1 MGFLLERFRILIIR
15 KSLGEAQLTLVEKSC
30 AARAGFV
37 GLLLMLS
44 SCSDQPAG
52 MAVNED
58 ADVALSQLTTRTYDF
73 NEWLDSEYAT
83 ELDFHPL
90 TKTSQGIKSDY
101 GELDDVSEQA
111 LDRKMA
117 WRGDSVARMRA
128 EFDRGE
134 LDVEGQLSWDL
145 WEYQLEIATLNLPF
159 RRHAYIFGRNG
170 PQSRL
175 PNRLINNH
183 RVDSVSD
190 MEAYVSRLR
199 QSRRYMSQY
208 LDRAKLSVSDGIRA
222 PFFDYDQAIREV
234 KRIITGA
241 PFTEEGS
248 SALWSDVNE
257 KISSLRDRD
266 MIDEAEA
273 AKLANGAEDALLNY
287 LKPGFDDV
295 LAWLESDRVNAS
307 EIAQGASSLPNGD
320 DYYSVRLQTMTTL
333 PMGADE
339 IHVLGISEVARIH
352 EEMKVIKQVVGFE
365 GSLQDFFGFL
375 REDDQF
381 YFETNDQ
388 GRADYLALAEV
399 HLTQMYTRLPDYFGI
414 LPKAG
419 LEVKRVESFRE
430 TAGGAAHYRRGTKDG
445 SRPGTFYV
453 HLTDMRAAAVNRL
466 ENLSYHEGVPG
477 HHMQRS
483 IQTELENIPQFR
495 TNGGYTA
502 YSEGWGLY
510 AELLGKE
517 MGGYND
523 PFADMGRLS
532 GELWRAVRLV
542 VDTGIHTKEWTQ
554 AEAVN
559 YALAN
564 SPRPDSSVRS
574 EVRRYF
580 NNPGQA
586 TAYKIGML
594 KIIEYRE
601 KAEAQLGE
609 QFDIKEFHDTVLGS
623 GPIPMMALEAQV
635 DRWVSRTL
643 NK

>member
-1 MGFLLERFRILIIR
+1 MI
-15 KSLGEAQLTLVEKSC
+15 LVEKNC
-30 AARAGFV
+30 AARAAFV
-37 GLLLMLS
+37 GLILTLS

-52 MAVNED
+52 TAVNEE
-58 ADVALSQLTTRTYDF
+58 ADVVLSQPTTATYDF
-73 NEWLDSEYAT
+73 NEWLDSEYAN

-117 WRGDSVARMRA
+117 WRDDSVARMRA
-128 EFDRGE
+128 EFDRTK

-145 WEYQLEIATLNLPF
+145 WEYQLEIAELNLPF

-208 LDRAKLSVSDGIRA
+208 LDRAKLSVADGIRA

-248 SALWSDVNE
+248 SALWSDVSE
-257 KISSLRDRD
+257 KILALRDRD

-273 AKLANGAEDALLNY
+273 ARLSNGAKDALLNY

-320 DYYSVRLQTMTTL
+320 DYYSARLQTMTTL
-333 PMGADE
+333 QMGADE

-352 EEMKVIKQVVGFE
+352 KEMESIKRVVGFE

-388 GRADYLALAEV
+388 GRSDYLALAEG

-430 TAGGAAHYRRGTKDG
+430 TAGGAAHYQRGTKDG

-542 VDTGIHTKEWTQ
+542 VDTGIHTKGWTQ
-554 AEAVN
+554 AKAVN

-609 QFDIKEFHDTVLGS
+609 KFDIKEFHDTVLGS
-623 GPIPMMALEAQV
+623 GPIPMIALEAQV
-635 DRWVSRTL
+635 GRWISRTL

>member
-1 MGFLLERFRILIIR
+1 MGSLLERLKILIIR
-15 KSLGEAQLTLVEKSC
+15 RSLGEAQLILVEKNC
-30 AARAGFV
+30 AARAAFV
-37 GLLLMLS
+37 GLILTLS

-52 MAVNED
+52 TAVNEE
-58 ADVALSQLTTRTYDF
+58 ADVVLSQPTTPTYDF
-73 NEWLDSEYAT
+73 NEWLDSEYAI

-117 WRGDSVARMRA
+117 WRDDSVARMRA
-128 EFDRGE
+128 EFDRTK

-145 WEYQLEIATLNLPF
+145 WEYQLEIAELNLPF

-208 LDRAKLSVSDGIRA
+208 LDRAKLSVADGIRA

-248 SALWSDVNE
+248 SALWSDVSE
-257 KISSLRDRD
+257 KILALRDRD

-273 AKLANGAEDALLNY
+273 ARLSNGAKDALLNY

-320 DYYSVRLQTMTTL
+320 DYYSARLQTMTTL
-333 PMGADE
+333 QMGADE

-352 EEMKVIKQVVGFE
+352 KEMESIKRVVGFE

-542 VDTGIHTKEWTQ
+542 VDTGIHTKDWTQ

-609 QFDIKEFHDTVLGS
+609 KFDIKEFHDTVLGS
-623 GPIPMMALEAQV
+623 GPIPMIALEAQV
-635 DRWVSRTL
+635 GRWISRTL

>member
-1 MGFLLERFRILIIR
+1 LGSLLERLKILIIR
-15 KSLGEAQLTLVEKSC
+15 RSLGEAQLILVEKNC
-30 AARAGFV
+30 AARAAFV
-37 GLLLMLS
+37 GLILTLS

-52 MAVNED
+52 TAVNEE
-58 ADVALSQLTTRTYDF
+58 ADVVLSQPTTPTYDF
-73 NEWLDSEYAT
+73 NEWLDSEYAI

-117 WRGDSVARMRA
+117 WRDDSVARMRA
-128 EFDRGE
+128 EFDRTK

-145 WEYQLEIATLNLPF
+145 WEYQLEIAELNLPF

-208 LDRAKLSVSDGIRA
+208 LDRAKLSVADGIRA

-248 SALWSDVNE
+248 SALWSDVSE
-257 KISSLRDRD
+257 KILALRDRD

-273 AKLANGAEDALLNY
+273 ARLSNGAKDALLNY

-320 DYYSVRLQTMTTL
+320 DYYSARLQTMTTL
-333 PMGADE
+333 QMGADE

-352 EEMKVIKQVVGFE
+352 KEMESIKRVVGFE

-542 VDTGIHTKEWTQ
+542 VDTGIHTKDWTQ

-609 QFDIKEFHDTVLGS
+609 KFDIKEFHDTVLGS
-623 GPIPMMALEAQV
+623 GPIPMIALEAQV
-635 DRWVSRTL
+635 GRWISRTL

>member
-1 MGFLLERFRILIIR
+1 LGFLLESLRIFIIR
-15 KSLGEAQLTLVEKSC
+15 KSLGETQLTFGEKAC
-30 AARAGFV
+30 AARAAFG
-37 GLLLMLS
+37 GLLLILS
-44 SCSDQPAG
+44 SCGDQSAGTARNEESDA
-52 MAVNED
+52 
-58 ADVALSQLTTRTYDF
+58 ALSQLSTPTYDF

-128 EFDRGE
+128 EFDRTE

-145 WEYQLEIATLNLPF
+145 WEYQLEIAELNLPF

-175 PNRLINNH
+175 PSRLISNH

-190 MEAYVSRLR
+190 MEAYISRLQ

-208 LDRAKLSVSDGIRA
+208 LDRAKLSVADGIRA

-234 KRIITGA
+234 KRIVTGA
-241 PFTEEGS
+241 PFTEGGS
-248 SALWSDVNE
+248 SALWSDVSE
-257 KISSLRDRD
+257 KILALRDRKL
-266 MIDEAEA
+266 IDEAEA
-273 AKLANGAEDALLNY
+273 ARLSNEAKNALLNY

-295 LAWLESDRVNAS
+295 LAWLEFDRVNAS
-307 EIAQGASSLPNGD
+307 ETAQGASSLPNGD

-333 PMGADE
+333 PIGANE
-339 IHVLGISEVARIH
+339 IHVLGISEVGRIH
-352 EEMKVIKQVVGFE
+352 EEMEGIKRVVGFE
-365 GSLQDFFGFL
+365 GSLQEFFGFL

-399 HLTQMYTRLPDYFGI
+399 HLSQMYARLPDYFGI
-414 LPKAG
+414 LPKGG

-445 SRPGTFYV
+445 SRPGIFYV
-453 HLTDMRAAAVNRL
+453 HLADMRAVAVNRL

-483 IQTELENIPQFR
+483 IQAELENIPQFR

-542 VDTGIHTKEWTQ
+542 VDTGIHAKNWTQ

-559 YALAN
+559 YALVN

-601 KAEAQLGE
+601 KAEAQLGDK
-609 QFDIKEFHDTVLGS
+609 FDIKEFHDTVLGS

-635 DRWVSRTL
+635 DRWISRTL

>member
-1 MGFLLERFRILIIR
+1 
-15 KSLGEAQLTLVEKSC
+15 
-30 AARAGFV
+30 
-37 GLLLMLS
+37 
-44 SCSDQPAG
+44 
-52 MAVNED
+52 
-58 ADVALSQLTTRTYDF
+58 
-73 NEWLDSEYAT
+73 
-83 ELDFHPL
+83 
-90 TKTSQGIKSDY
+90 
-101 GELDDVSEQA
+101 
-111 LDRKMA
+111 MA

-128 EFDRGE
+128 EFDRTE

-145 WEYQLEIATLNLPF
+145 WEYQLEIAELNLPF

-175 PNRLINNH
+175 PSRLISNH

-190 MEAYVSRLR
+190 MEAYISRLQ

-208 LDRAKLSVSDGIRA
+208 LDRAKLSVADGIRA

-234 KRIITGA
+234 KRIVTGA
-241 PFTEEGS
+241 PFTEGGS
-248 SALWSDVNE
+248 SALWSDVSE
-257 KISSLRDRD
+257 KILALRDRKL
-266 MIDEAEA
+266 IDEAEA
-273 AKLANGAEDALLNY
+273 ARLSNEAKNALLNY

-320 DYYSVRLQTMTTL
+320 DYYSARLQTMTTL
-333 PMGADE
+333 QMGADE

-352 EEMKVIKQVVGFE
+352 KEMESIKRVVGFE

-542 VDTGIHTKEWTQ
+542 VDTGIHTKDWTQ

-609 QFDIKEFHDTVLGS
+609 KFDIKEFHDTVLGS
-623 GPIPMMALEAQV
+623 GPIPMIALEAQV
-635 DRWVSRTL
+635 DRWISRTL

>member
-1 MGFLLERFRILIIR
+1 M
-15 KSLGEAQLTLVEKSC
+15 TLVEKNC
-30 AARAGFV
+30 AARAAFV
-37 GLLLMLS
+37 GLILIFS

-52 MAVNED
+52 TAVNEE
-58 ADVALSQLTTRTYDF
+58 ADVVLSQPTTATYDF
-73 NEWLDSEYAT
+73 NEWLDSEYAN

-117 WRGDSVARMRA
+117 WREDSVARMRA
-128 EFDRGE
+128 EFDRTK

-145 WEYQLEIATLNLPF
+145 WEYKLEIAELNLPF

-208 LDRAKLSVSDGIRA
+208 LDRARLSVADGIRA
-222 PFFDYDQAIREV
+222 PFFDYDQAIREI
-234 KRIITGA
+234 KRVITGA

-248 SALWSDVNE
+248 SALWSDVSE
-257 KISSLRDRD
+257 KISALRDRG
-266 MIDEAEA
+266 MIDESEA
-273 AKLANGAEDALLNY
+273 AMLANGAKDALLNY

-295 LAWLESDRVNAS
+295 LAWLLSDRVNAS
-307 EIAQGASSLPNGD
+307 EIAQGASSLPNGE

-333 PMGADE
+333 QMGADE
-339 IHVLGISEVARIH
+339 IHGLGISEVARIH
-352 EEMKVIKQVVGFE
+352 AEMEGIKRVVEFE

-388 GRADYLALAEV
+388 GRSDYLALAEG

-414 LPKAG
+414 LPNAG

-430 TAGGAAHYRRGTKDG
+430 TAGGAAHYQRGTKDG

-502 YSEGWGLY
+502 YSEGWALY

-542 VDTGIHTKEWTQ
+542 VDTGIHTKGWTQ
-554 AEAVN
+554 AKAVN

-609 QFDIKEFHDTVLGS
+609 KFDIKEFHDTVLGS
-623 GPIPMMALEAQV
+623 GPIPMIALEAQV
-635 DRWVSRTL
+635 DRWISRTL